1 VSSDQKSRALVRI
14 LVWAFCVGVV
24 SFAAGW
30 FGPAYFAPSSNLAPL
45 LGIFVTGPLGTLA
58 GALIG
63 ALSAA
68 KYSRRLAITC
78 IGLVWTMTMFYTFWA
93 FYLGGWAAIP
103 AIPLQLFVL
112 ASIIYLLFLR
122 AGTPA
127 QWPDAGPRCGAIAA
141 GAVTTILLMTLF
153 PPVIRPWWVPAAQ
166 QPATTAPLPPF
177 AFIFDRGFAPK
188 SGYPLFDVNRG
199 EIAAEWIIT
208 AIVAIGLCLL
218 MRASRSRPAA

>member
-1 VSSDQKSRALVRI
+1 MNSNQKSRALVQI

-112 ASIIYLLFLR
+112 ASIMSK
-122 AGTPA
+122 
-127 QWPDAGPRCGAIAA
+127 
-141 GAVTTILLMTLF
+141 ILEPCRRQF
-153 PPVIRPWWVPAAQ
+153 GV
-166 QPATTAPLPPF
+166 
-177 AFIFDRGFAPK
+177 AF
-188 SGYPLFDVNRG
+188 
-199 EIAAEWIIT
+199 
-208 AIVAIGLCLL
+208 
-218 MRASRSRPAA
+218 ASRRFAYFAHRFPSGRIDLAQRVGRRRPN